1 MDGHWS
7 SLQSQIALVY
17 LLDKHPLPYLGPTT
31 LFQTFFEVFPY
42 TQRKKIYKNVAHL
55 FDELQNKTPHHLV
68 VPPPLPSFSSLTH
81 LTSHVPD

>member
-17 LLDKHPLPYLGPTT
+17 LLDKHPLPYLDPTT

-42 TQRKKIYKNVAHL
+42 TQTKNL
-55 FDELQNKTPHHLV
+55 LKCRPFDK
-68 VPPPLPSFSSLTH
+68 
-81 LTSHVPD
+81 